1 MRDAFDYVALGVV
14 VTAVLASIGWLL
26 DSDGF
31 IVLVAAVHLSVQMV
45 WLVRVTWREIGRFGI
60 MNVLDLLLGIVWLRA
75 SERTGD
81 GSRVFR

>member
-14 VTAVLASIGWLL
+14 VTAVLASVGWLL

-31 IVLVAAVHLSVQMV
+31 IVLVAAVHLSVQLV
-45 WLVRVTWREIGRFGI
+45 WLLGVTWREIGRFGL
-60 MNVLDLLLGIVWLRA
+60 NVLDLLLGIVWLRA

>member
-31 IVLVAAVHLSVQMV
+31 IVLVAAVHLSVQLV
-45 WLVRVTWREIGRFGI
+45 WLLGVTRREILRLGI
-60 MNVLDLLLGIVWLRA
+60 NVLDLLLGIVWLRA

>member
-31 IVLVAAVHLSVQMV
+31 IVLVAAVHLSVQLV
-45 WLVRVTWREIGRFGI
+45 WLLRATWREIRRCGL
-60 MNVLDLLLGIVWLRA
+60 NVLDLLLGIVWLRA

>member
-31 IVLVAAVHLSVQMV
+31 IVLVAVVHLSVQLV
-45 WLVRVTWREIGRFGI
+45 WLLRVTWREILRFGL
-60 MNVLDLLLGIVWLRA
+60 NVLDLLLGIVWLRA

>member
-31 IVLVAAVHLSVQMV
+31 IVLVAVVHLSVQLV
-45 WLVRVTWREIGRFGI
+45 WLVRVTWREILRFGL
-60 MNVLDLLLGIVWLRA
+60 NVLDLLLGIVWLRA

>member
-14 VTAVLASIGWLL
+14 VTAVLASVGWLF

-31 IVLVAAVHLSVQMV
+31 IVLVAAVHLSVQTV
-45 WLVRVTWREIGRFGI
+45 WLVGVTWREIVRFGL
-60 MNVLDLLLGIVWLRA
+60 NVLDLLLGIVWLRA

>member
-31 IVLVAAVHLSVQMV
+31 IVLVAAVHLSAQMV
-45 WLVRVTWREIGRFGI
+45 WLVRVTWREILRFGL
-60 MNVLDLLLGIVWLRA
+60 NVLDLLLGIVWLRA